1 MSFLLPAS
9 SGAAG
14 LADSATTNGEQKT
27 NFTNQRGFIAE
38 MLGTDSA
45 SKATPR
51 SLLGIDGATVTA
63 SVAANALTLALKTA
77 AGADGASGASL
88 PIPFRHATLT
98 NGAVVVREATAA
110 VGLVISSGSTLGH
123 SSGVAAN
130 IYVYAL
136 DTGSAIEL
144 AVSSAFHGTSF
155 IGSTTAEGGAGGAD
169 SATVIYS
176 TTSRSNVAMRLVA
189 ILVSTQATA
198 GTWAAVPTDIRRADL
213 ASVLDSLLTT
223 KGDLLVKDA
232 NGRLQR
238 LPVGTDNHLL
248 TADSAQT
255 LGVKW
260 AASSAGD
267 NASTLTNATFAI
279 SVAANAITIALKT
292 KAGTDPSASDPVTV
306 GFRHATLTGGTYV
319 VRTITAAL
327 SLVVPSGAT
336 LGFSN
341 SETNEIHIGF
351 IDNAGT
357 VELAVSQDLAEWTE
371 GNVVSTTAI
380 GTGSDSD
387 TVLYSTSARTNV
399 ACRLAQVCTIQTG
412 GTAGQWSNSP
422 TVLRNVTNYGSAQL
436 KNACQAWI
444 NFNGTGTVSIRDHFN
459 VASLTDNGNG
469 DYTVTFNVAQ
479 PDANYCV
486 TGTAGEVTGGTNIPC
501 FISPNY
507 NAVGVAEVA
516 PSTTAVRFNTISH
529 GSVPVD
535 CKYVYLAV
543 TGRGK

>member
-1 MSFLLPAS
+1 MSFTLPDSTAS
-9 SGAAG
+9 GG
-14 LADSATTNGEQKT
+14 LSHADTTVTQQKT
-27 NFTNQRGFIAE
+27 NFTNLRGFLAE
-38 MLGTDSA
+38 LLGTSSA

-51 SLLGIDGATVTA
+51 SLLGIDGANITA
-63 SVAANALTLALKTA
+63 AVGSSALTIALKTA
-77 AGADGASGASL
+77 AGADPAATSSL

-98 NGAVVVREATAA
+98 NGAVAVRESVAATS
-110 VGLVISSGSTLGH
+110 LVISSGSTLGH
-123 SSGVAAN
+123 TSGVAAN

-136 DTGSAIEL
+136 DTGSAVEL
-144 AVSSAFHGTSF
+144 AASSTFYGTSF

-169 SATVIYS
+169 SATTIYS
-176 TTSRSNVAMRLVA
+176 TTSRSNVAMRLLAV
-189 ILVSTQATA
+189 LVSTQATA
-198 GTWAAVPTDIRRADL
+198 GTWAAVPTDIRRADM
-213 ASVLDSLLTT
+213 AGVLDSLLTT
-223 KGDLLVKDA
+223 KGDILVKDA
-232 NGRLQR
+232 NGRLVR
-238 LPVGTDNHLL
+238 LAVGTDTYIL
-248 TADSAQT
+248 TADAAEAA
-255 LGVKW
+255 GVKW
-260 AASSAGD
+260 APSSAGD
-267 NASTLTNATFAI
+267 GATTLNNAAFSITVG
-279 SVAANAITIALKT
+279 SNAITIALKT

-306 GFRHATLTGGTYV
+306 AFRSATLTDGGYV
-319 VRTITAAL
+319 VRTVTAAL

-371 GNVVSTTAI
+371 GNVVSTTTI

-387 TVLYSTSARTNV
+387 TVLYSTTGRSNV

-422 TVLRNVTNYGSAQL
+422 TVLRNVAGFGAAQL

-444 NFNGTGTVSIRDHFN
+444 NFNGTGTVAIRDHFN
-459 VASLTDNGNG
+459 VASLTDNGGG

-486 TGTAGEVTGGTNIPC
+486 SGSAGEVTGSANAPC

-507 NAVGVAEVA
+507 NAAGVVEVA
-516 PSTTAVRFNTISH
+516 PSTTAVRINTVSH
-529 GSVPVD
+529 AGALPD
-535 CKYVYLAV
+535 CKYVYV
-543 TGRGK
+543 HITGRGK